1 LGASFALTVGFYN
14 QRGTADR
21 WPMEARA
28 KGLGLGSIGP
38 HHRVPDSRWIPL
50 ATGFVQG
57 GSGRLYG
64 RRPGAAAP
72 INYAPNLMEH
82 SS

>member
-1 LGASFALTVGFYN
+1 VRLGASFALTVGFYN

-38 HHRVPDSRWIPL
+38 HHRVP
-50 ATGFVQG
+50 
-57 GSGRLYG
+57 Y
-64 RRPGAAAP
+64 
-72 INYAPNLMEH
+72 
-82 SS
+82 